1 MVWYEDLAPRGR
13 NNVTI
18 STTVSRDKAA
28 QLDKIGDWL
37 LVTGQINKNTSYRCA
52 QYAIDLMI
60 ELLSKQA
67 KR

>member
-28 QLDKIGDWL
+28 QLDKIGYWPD
-37 LVTGQINKNTSYRCA
+37 
-52 QYAIDLMI
+52 
-60 ELLSKQA
+60 KQEYVVSLCSVCY
-67 KR
+67 